1 MIASVTLTR
10 NDWHCLEQWAAF
22 YHEYVSALAWHVVV
36 DNASTPEYRRKL
48 GELFPQS
55 VHLHRETNGGTTGA
69 YNTGISWIL
78 ENHPEVDAILL
89 IANDIRISAS
99 DIGKLYARL
108 EKDSSL
114 GAVAPVLLDGKKD
127 KIVAYGER
135 LRNDFGLDRLHD
147 GEPFAPEK
155 LPPEQPSEC
164 LPGGICMVKTEVYRK
179 IGLQDE
185 SLFMYFD
192 ENDFFYRTMQAGYAL
207 VTLRDA
213 VAAHCHIVTEGKG
226 NDSGL
231 AWFYINR
238 NHLLLCRKY
247 RGLAEFLLLWLK
259 KAFFIGFKYCL
270 GFLLRE
276 HSLKKVFY
284 YQLGIVCGVL
294 GIRRNFV
301 RK

>member
-10 NDWHCLEQWAAF
+10 NDWHCLEQWSAF
-22 YHEYVSALAWHVVV
+22 YQEYAPALTWHIVV

-48 GELFPQS
+48 KDLFPHS
-55 VHLHRETNGGTTGA
+55 VHLQRETNGGTTGA
-69 YNTGISWIL
+69 YNTGISWVL
-78 ENHPEVDAILL
+78 GNHPEVDAILL
-89 IANDIRISAS
+89 IANDIRISS
-99 DIGKLYARL
+99 EDITLLHRHLMA
-108 EKDSSL
+108 DPSL
-114 GAVAPVLLDGKKD
+114 GAVAPVLLDGGKE

-135 LRNDFGLDRLHD
+135 LRNDFGLIRLHD
-147 GEPFAPEK
+147 REPFVPEK

-192 ENDFFYRTMQAGYAL
+192 ENEFFYRVTQAGYKL

-213 VAAHCHIVTEGKG
+213 VAAHCHIVTEGRG

-238 NHLLLCRKY
+238 NQFLLCRRY
-247 RGLAEFLLLWLK
+247 RGFAVLFRLWLRK
-259 KAFFIGFKYCL
+259 TFLTGIRCSL
-270 GFLLRE
+270 GFLFRE
-276 HSLKKVFY
+276 RAPKKIWY
-284 YQLGIVCGVL
+284 YQLGILCGVL
-294 GIRRNFV
+294 GIRKNFI